1 MIFLCCIG
9 LVASST
15 MMIRLHV
22 LATAMT
28 CLPRPLPSLAPS
40 IIPGKS
46 SNCILAPLNLST
58 PGIQVR
64 VVNSYA
70 AIFENVPN
78 IRNDQPVSLVSKV
91 DLPTDGNPIIPTLAS
106 PDLETSNP
114 YPPTPPFLP
123 PAGSI
128 NYRLSLASLAFSKPK

>member
-1 MIFLCCIG
+1 
-9 LVASST
+9 
-15 MMIRLHV
+15 MIRLHV

-46 SNCILAPLNLST
+46 SSCIFAPLYLKT

-70 AIFENVPN
+70 AIFEKVPY
-78 IRNDQPVSLVSKV
+78 IRNVQPVSLVSRV
-91 DLPTDGNPIIPTLAS
+91 DFPTDGKPIIPTRAS
-106 PDLETSNP
+106 PDLDTSNP

-128 NYRLSLASLAFSKPK
+128 NSRLSLASLAFSKPT